1 MSNQEAGIG
10 IEATKKTSV
19 TSLASTASSWS
30 DSPYIRLMTDSARKR
45 SESSQ
50 TSVEIEK
57 RSRKVSENPS
67 QSDLIE
73 MIEPEMMRM
82 MMISML
88 MTMIMKG
95 MMRRMVTLALM
106 MMMAMPVTMMLT
118 MMTMIMTKMLITIER

>member
-10 IEATKKTSV
+10 IEAAKKTSV

-73 MIEPEMMRM
+73 INEPEVLPPMPKSPKVDKKTNNFVRN
-82 MMISML
+82 L
-88 MTMIMKG
+88 PF
-95 MMRRMVTLALM
+95 VTKAK
-106 MMMAMPVTMMLT
+106 VQNV
-118 MMTMIMTKMLITIER
+118 KMDAAGGSKVFEMYTAQIKE

>member
-10 IEATKKTSV
+10 IEAAKKTSV

-57 RSRKVSENPS
+57 RNRKVSENPS
-67 QSDLIE
+67 QSDLIK
-73 MIEPEMMRM
+73 INEPEVLPPMPKSPKVDKKPNNFVRN
-82 MMISML
+82 L
-88 MTMIMKG
+88 PF
-95 MMRRMVTLALM
+95 VTKAK
-106 MMMAMPVTMMLT
+106 VQNV
-118 MMTMIMTKMLITIER
+118 KMDAAGGSKVFEMYTAQIKE